1 MPRSPQ
7 TSTNLRL
14 LGWTVLL
21 ALSATGPGAALAA
34 QSPAAEVGV
43 VSAPVW
49 LKTPKGD
56 DMTRVY
62 PITARQQGLAG
73 GATLT
78 CRIGAKGLL
87 NTCTVGNEAP
97 ARAGF
102 GQAALA
108 LAPAFRM
115 ADTDETGLA
124 TKGNQVAIPI
134 RFVAPTLTGSRLRS
148 VGY

>member
-1 MPRSPQ
+1 MLRPPQ
-7 TSTNLRL
+7 SSASHRL
-14 LGWTVLL
+14 LGMTLVL
-21 ALSATGPGAALAA
+21 AVSAASAAAWAA
-34 QSPAAEVGV
+34 QSSAAEVSL

-49 LKTPKGD
+49 VKTPKGD

-78 CRIGAKGLL
+78 CRVDARGLL
-87 NTCTVGNEAP
+87 NTCTVANEAP

-115 ADTDETGLA
+115 ADTDEAGLA
-124 TKGNQVAIPI
+124 TNGAQVAIPI
-134 RFVAPTLTGSRLRS
+134 RFVAPSLTGSRLRS